1 MKQAFVIG
9 GFLLLC
15 SVLAAYAMPYVEP
28 PEVVAADEEWETVE
42 DESVQTAAPVS
53 RTVQEE
59 AQVYDETVS
68 IKVLLD
74 GAVESMSLNE
84 YVAGV
89 VAAEMPASFEQE
101 ALKAQAVAART
112 NVMRKL
118 AYGSKHGDA
127 DICGESTC
135 CMGWKQ
141 PESEVFQQA
150 VEETDGLVVSYDG
163 AIIDA
168 VFFSSSW
175 GNTEDAVEV
184 WGSSVP
190 YLTAVESPEKE
201 IRTESVTV
209 PLTEFC
215 LAVREYSSDADFSGD
230 WLMDVVRTDSGAVKT
245 AVFGGVELTGP
256 QIRSLFGLKSA
267 CFDIELTA
275 SGVEFTTYGYGHGVG
290 MSQYGANEMAKSGSD
305 YIEILTWYYTGCTVE
320 KLGA

>member
-190 YLTAVESPEKE
+190 YLTAVESPERE
-201 IRTESVTV
+201 IMTESVTV

-230 WLMDVVRTDSGAVKT
+230 WLMDVIRTDSGAVKT
-245 AVFGGVELTGP
+245 AMFGGVELTGP

>member
-1 MKQAFVIG
+1 MKQAFVMG

-15 SVLAAYAMPYVEP
+15 SALAAYAMPHIEP
-28 PEVVAADEEWETVE
+28 PQGVTPSAVVETVE
-42 DESVQTAAPVS
+42 DEIVRVMAPVNQTAQDE
-53 RTVQEE
+53 TL
-59 AQVYDETVS
+59 VYDETVS

-74 GAVESMSLNE
+74 DTVESMSLNE

-89 VAAEMPASFEQE
+89 VAAEMPASFEPE

-141 PESEVFQQA
+141 PEYEVFRQA

-190 YLTAVESPEKE
+190 YLTTVESPEEE

-215 LAVREYSSDADFSGD
+215 LAVREYNSEADFSGD
-230 WLMDVVRTDSGAVKT
+230 WLMDVTHTDAGAVKT
-245 AVFGGVELTGP
+245 AVLGGVELTGP
-256 QIRSLFGLKSA
+256 QIRSLFSLKSA
-267 CFDIELTA
+267 CFDMELTA

-305 YIEILTWYYTGCTVE
+305 FEDILTWYYSGCTVE
-320 KLGA
+320 RLGA

>member
-15 SVLAAYAMPYVEP
+15 SALAAYTMPYVEQ
-28 PEVVAADEEWETVE
+28 PETVVTDAPAVTVE
-42 DESVQTAAPVS
+42 DEAVQALAPVS
-53 RTVQEE
+53 PAAEE
-59 AQVYDETVS
+59 ETQTYDETVS

-74 GAVESMSLNE
+74 GAVESMSLND

-89 VAAEMPASFEQE
+89 VAAEMPASFEPE

-141 PESEVFQQA
+141 PESEVFRQA

-184 WGSSVP
+184 WGSAVP
-190 YLTAVESPEKE
+190 YLTAVESPETE
-201 IRTESVTV
+201 IRTETVTI

-215 LAVREYSSDADFSGD
+215 LAVREYSRDADFSGD
-230 WLMDVVRTDSGAVKT
+230 WLTDVSRTDAGAVKT
-245 AVFGGVELTGP
+245 AVLGGVELTGP

-267 CFDIELTA
+267 CFDMELTA

-290 MSQYGANEMAKSGSD
+290 MSQYGANEMARSGSD
-305 YIEILTWYYTGCTVE
+305 YQEILTWYYTGCTVE